1 MKFITMLKSMLL
13 DSGRVWI
20 NNDESGIN
28 ASGINHDLFDESKLR
43 KQLALDYP
51 NRDLKVFAESKKI
64 VDNKVETMP
73 EMLCVFKSGQTASD
87 SDLDGAL
94 QSK

>member
-1 MKFITMLKSMLL
+1 MKFIELLKSMLL

-20 NNDESGIN
+20 NKSTSGIN
-28 ASGINHDLFDESKLR
+28 ASGINHDVFDESKLR
-43 KQLALDYP
+43 KQLVIDYL
-51 NRDLKVFAESKKI
+51 NRELRVFAESKKI
-64 VDNKVETMP
+64 VDNEVVTMP

-94 QSK
+94 QS